1 MLRLHA
7 VNQFFG
13 PKHILR
19 DISMELP
26 EGKCTYV
33 LGRNGVGKTTLV
45 NCIMGHLPVSS
56 GEITWQSAGV
66 EAINLLQHPV
76 EHRAAL
82 GIGYVPQGRQIF
94 SQLSV
99 DENLRVALMAG
110 RNKNRQVPPMVYE
123 LFPGLHYMRLQR
135 AGTLTESGQRQL
147 AIARALVLEPE
158 LLILDEPTGGL
169 QPPVAEEIGFNIR
182 RLQQDFGLTLLV
194 VEQQLPFTPFAGDR
208 FCLLEGGC
216 NVAQGTLDKL
226 DDSLIQTY
234 LAV

>member
-1 MLRLHA
+1 MLRLQA

-13 PKHILR
+13 PKQILR

-26 EGKCTYV
+26 PGHCTYV

-56 GEITWQSAGV
+56 GTVTWQPAG
-66 EAINLLQHPV
+66 EAELNLLQHPV
-76 EHRAAL
+76 ERRAAL
-82 GIGYVPQGRQIF
+82 GIGYVPQGRQVF

-99 DENLRVALMAG
+99 DENLRVALLAG
-110 RNKNRQVPPMVYE
+110 RNKTHQVPPMVYE
-123 LFPGLHYMRLQR
+123 LFPGLHKMRHQR
-135 AGTLTESGQRQL
+135 AGDLTESGQQQL

-158 LLILDEPTGGL
+158 LLILDEPTGGF
-169 QPPVAEEIGFNIR
+169 QPSVVEEIGLNIR
-182 RLQQDFGLTLLV
+182 RLQRDFGLTLLV
-194 VEQQLPFTPFAGDR
+194 VEQQLPFTPALGDR

>member
-1 MLRLHA
+1 MLRLQA
-7 VNQFFG
+7 VNQFYG

-19 DISMELP
+19 DISLELP
-26 EGKCTYV
+26 LGQCTYL

-45 NCIMGHLPVSS
+45 NCIMGHLPVTS
-56 GEITWQSAGV
+56 GTVSWQLNG
-66 EAINLLQHPV
+66 EPELDLLLYPV
-76 EHRAAL
+76 EERAAL
-82 GIGYVPQGRQIF
+82 GIGYVPQGRQVF

-110 RNKNRQVPPMVYE
+110 RNKTNRIPPMVYE
-123 LFPGLHYMRLQR
+123 LFPVLYDMRHQR
-135 AGTLTESGQRQL
+135 AGDLTGSGQQQL
-147 AIARALVLEPE
+147 AIARALILEPE
-158 LLILDEPTGGL
+158 LLILDEPTGGF
-169 QPPVAEEIGFNIR
+169 QPTVVAEIGRNIR

-194 VEQQLPFTPFAGDR
+194 VEQQLPFTPFADDR

-216 NVAQGTLDKL
+216 NVAQGRLEQL